1 MSNNAENLGRPVDI
15 RAAHQEMLDLVEGMV
30 SSSRPL
36 AGGTSTSRNVAGA
49 GTSAETTSRRRSPD
63 ATNANA
69 SASAS
74 AGASASSRSQSD
86 EPSVV
91 VDLGSDSD
99 PPTAG
104 SNRDRALA
112 SFMANFFPSITSSG
126 SGVRTG
132 ASNVSTRLNRALN
145 NLAQSNDSDPPG
157 ERRNSSRR
165 GPLQLRSIFSEWRSS
180 NSDLSSDS
188 DGEDFSA
195 GRRARRLR
203 SVRRSAS
210 AAAASAATTAS
221 SATASRLPNRSDST
235 QTNSLNVANATET
248 NGNGSFSAEN
258 TGADPN
264 SEATES
270 NDAEDGGSAGDANAN
285 SPRSLLRTILPLM
298 SKGVPFLLL
307 IFVKVL
313 WEHSLGILVMLGL
326 SLTFWHANKMLK
338 NQVSLKER
346 RSLVVLAWIVVFLT
360 SDVYLIFLV
369 FQSQELGNALILL
382 DTKIDE
388 ASFGLWHLLWVAGI
402 TDFVVRFGAITLK
415 SIVVA
420 LPRKWLPYKYRGKYY
435 LLIETL
441 SNMYRQLTPIRPWL
455 LYLWGSES
463 DNQIL
468 GGILVV
474 LYSLL
479 KLNTLR
485 IAIQEGYTSLK
496 AVRRDT
502 SYGTVPS
509 ASALKDACAES
520 GGDEKAGCPI
530 CQEEFNEPIE
540 LSCKHIFCEEC
551 VSMWFDRERTCPLCR
566 ATIADDPKWR
576 DGSTS
581 YAMQLY

>member
-1 MSNNAENLGRPVDI
+1 MSNAENRGRPVDI
-15 RAAHQEMLDLVEGMV
+15 RAAQEMLDLIT
-30 SSSRPL
+30 SPRPL
-36 AGGTSTSRNVAGA
+36 AGGTSASRNIGG
-49 GTSAETTSRRRSPD
+49 GTSEETTSRRRSPD
-63 ATNANA
+63 STNANA

-74 AGASASSRSQSD
+74 AGASASSRSQSN

-104 SNRDRALA
+104 SNRERALA

-126 SGVRTG
+126 SGVHTG
-132 ASNVSTRLNRALN
+132 ASNALNRALN
-145 NLAQSNDSDPPG
+145 NLAQSNDSAPPR

-210 AAAASAATTAS
+210 STASAASATAAS
-221 SATASRLPNRSDST
+221 SASASRLPNRSDST
-235 QTNSLNVANATET
+235 QTNSHNVVNASEA
-248 NGNGSFSAEN
+248 NGNGTFSAEN

-264 SEATES
+264 SEPTDS

-485 IAIQEGYTSLK
+485 IAIQEGYASLK